1 MVVRF
6 LSATIAIPIV
16 LAFMLLGNLWF
27 LILMIFGAAISSFE
41 ASRLLK
47 TRGIDTNP
55 TVSASIGSVIVAL
68 AYWSGEINISVP
80 LVILCGSISALVLL
94 IIYKPTN
101 PTHTTGLL
109 CTLLSATY
117 VGGALF
123 HAPLLRESIHG
134 LEWLIFLMVTII
146 LTDSGAY
153 GVGKSIGK
161 TPFFPSISPN
171 KTLEGSIGGLILGTL
186 GAVAVS
192 YLIEIPNLD
201 PVAAAG
207 IGITLSILGQIGDL
221 SESAIKRI
229 SGVKDSGGFMPG
241 HGGALDRID
250 SIVLSLPVLYYLSYL
265 FPKLVG
271 T

>member
-68 AYWSGEINISVP
+68 AYWSGEINISLP
-80 LVILCGSISALVLL
+80 LVILCGS
-94 IIYKPTN
+94 
-101 PTHTTGLL
+101 
-109 CTLLSATY
+109 
-117 VGGALF
+117 
-123 HAPLLRESIHG
+123 
-134 LEWLIFLMVTII
+134 M
-146 LTDSGAY
+146 
-153 GVGKSIGK
+153 
-161 TPFFPSISPN
+161 
-171 KTLEGSIGGLILGTL
+171 
-186 GAVAVS
+186 
-192 YLIEIPNLD
+192 
-201 PVAAAG
+201 AAAG